1 MSDESETALSEA
13 APETTPAPP
22 PARRGGGF
30 ALLVALLA
38 LVVAGVALWRGHTLL
53 EGRAASDEALRS
65 DLQARIDTLQHALEQ
80 RKRDLDGL
88 RARVTDADGVNR
100 SVREELLSLA
110 ERSRHLEDAVANLAE
125 QRLGGRDALARNEAE
140 FLLQQAAERLRLFHD
155 AESAMLAYRLADSAL
170 AAAEDPVFASVRDTI
185 KAELSALQASR
196 PQQTR
201 SGLATLERIRGSLAS
216 LPPPRPA
223 NGEAPA
229 TSRWQE
235 LIGHFVHIRHDRD
248 EGRIRGGERLE
259 RALVALDLREAE
271 AALLGREPEAW
282 TAALAR
288 ARAGIEANYDTSAA
302 PTRAA
307 LDALAELA
315 AAPLAPPL
323 PELGSALKELRNLRV
338 TRALALP
345 PAGATRPP
353 RKPDTSPAATG
364 DPEATSPPAPAPPP
378 ARAPAPDEPGTE
390 DAT

>member
-1 MSDESETALSEA
+1 MSDESETALPEA

-22 PARRGGGF
+22 PARRGGGL

-38 LVVAGVALWRGHTLL
+38 LIIAGVAFWRGHTLV
-53 EGRAASDEALRS
+53 EGQAAADDALRT
-65 DLQARIDTLQHALEQ
+65 DLEARIDALQHALDQ
-80 RKRDLDGL
+80 RKREVDGM
-88 RARVTDADGVNR
+88 RARLADADGINR

-140 FLLQQAAERLRLFHD
+140 FLLQQAAERLALFHD

-185 KAELSALQASR
+185 KAELAALEASK

-201 SGLATLERIRGSLAS
+201 SGLATLERIRGGLAA

-223 NGEAPA
+223 DAVDMPGE
-229 TSRWQE
+229 SRWQQF
-235 LIGHFVHIRHDRD
+235 IARFVHVSHDED
-248 EGRIRGGERLE
+248 PGRVRGGERLE

-271 AALLGREPEAW
+271 AALLAREPEAW
-282 TAALAR
+282 KAALQR
-288 ARAGIEANYDTSAA
+288 ARAGIEANYDTQAA

-307 LDALAELA
+307 LDALAGLA
-315 AAPLAPPL
+315 AAPLAPAL

-338 TRALALP
+338 TRALAQP
-345 PAGATRPP
+345 PASP
-353 RKPDTSPAATG
+353 SPAQDSVTP
-364 DPEATSPPAPAPPP
+364 PENSEAPAPAPPS
-378 ARAPAPDEPGTE
+378 DEPGTE
-390 DAT
+390 DAA